1 MALNFNIPMPDLPGT
16 ALMKGLQTG
25 GDLYSKYMQPIIQR
39 EQIAQQQRDLAERG
53 QYHQGSLEQNKA
65 HLEQQWKQH
74 LQDLALRQQAESRM
88 QSMAPYQKQLAQL
101 RMQNLINKNDPNRAM
116 EQFTNF
122 YNQTVGNQPE
132 EKPKESYIPSIM
144 GQQQGAIP
152 ESRPLEDKKNPGVD
166 MEKIKK
172 SPILRA
178 AFKHSFGVDPG
189 SIKEPTE
196 KDKALTEYA
205 QKRAESFAYSTAPV
219 DTKNY
224 MLAQAAG
231 MGIAPDKAVNA
242 FTKGKTLEDLAKE
255 NGFDP
260 ENMPEPDFAPTKGNI
275 TKLNERKAALGEMKH
290 LSDFVIKGLGP
301 YSETVMGWS
310 PQQTWS
316 QLNGMDKN
324 KQIKFLAARAIVPE
338 LTNMRLMTA
347 GAKNTVHGI
356 KSLQDKSLMN
366 IKGLQSGVSPDVWMA
381 AQKLVDKELEQAM
394 KASMSKFRLKTKNE
408 RMAESEEISN
418 PNSKEL
424 TYNVETGDFE

>member
-1 MALNFNIPMPDLPGT
+1 MALNIPNIGNNGE
-16 ALMKGLQTG
+16 ALLKGLQTG
-25 GDLYSKYMQPIIQR
+25 GDLFSKYMQPILQR
-39 EQIAQQQRDLAERG
+39 EQLAEQG
-53 QYHQGSLEQNKA
+53 QYHQGALKQQEAQ
-65 HLEQQWKQH
+65 LQQQWQKH

-88 QSMAPYQKQLAQL
+88 QSMAPLQQQMAQL
-101 RMQNLINKNDPNRAM
+101 QMQNLRNKMDPNRQM
-116 EQFTNF
+116 NQFMDF
-122 YNQTVGNQPE
+122 YNKASGG
-132 EKPKESYIPSIM
+132 S
-144 GQQQGAIP
+144 G
-152 ESRPLEDKKNPGVD
+152 DKID
-166 MEKIKK
+166 MELIKK
-172 SPILRA
+172 SPILRG

-189 SIKEPTE
+189 KEPTD
-196 KDKALTEYA
+196 KDVA
-205 QKRAESFAYSTAPV
+205 QTDYMKKRADSFAYSTAPV

-242 FTKGKTLEDLAKE
+242 FTKGKTLEDLAKD

-316 QLNGMDKN
+316 QLNGMDKD

-356 KSLQDKSLMN
+356 KAMQDKSLMN
-366 IKGLQSGVSPDVWMA
+366 IKGLQSGVSPDVWIS

-394 KASMSKFRLKTKNE
+394 KSSMSKFRLKTKNE
-408 RMAESEEISN
+408 RIAESTEDNDPLGIR
-418 PNSKEL
+418 
-424 TYNVETGDFE
+424 